1 MPPIEKKVVKG
12 VDCLFCKIAEGN
24 LPAKIVYRGEHVIG
38 FDDINPQAPIHK
50 VFIPIKHLST
60 FNDVQ
65 QEDVPLLAEL
75 TQAAILLAKTMDIAE
90 PGYRII
96 MNCNQDGGQSV
107 FHIHLH
113 LLGGRKMHWPP
124 G

>member
-1 MPPIEKKVVKG
+1 MECIFCQIANKK
-12 VDCLFCKIAEGN
+12 I
-24 LPAKIVYRGEHVIG
+24 PAKIIYEDDFVVA

-50 VFIPIKHLST
+50 LIIPQLHIPSI
-60 FNDVQ
+60 NDIG
-65 QEDVPLLAEL
+65 EEHKFLLGHMAVVAK
-75 TQAAILLAKTMDIAE
+75 QLARQSNIAE
-90 PGYRII
+90 SGYR
-96 MNCNQDGGQSV
+96 MVLNCNQDGGQEV